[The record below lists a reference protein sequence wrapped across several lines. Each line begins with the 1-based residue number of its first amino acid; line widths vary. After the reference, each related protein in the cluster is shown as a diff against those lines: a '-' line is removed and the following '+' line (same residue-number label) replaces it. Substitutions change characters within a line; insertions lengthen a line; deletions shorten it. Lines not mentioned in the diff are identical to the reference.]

1 MNAIAQYIVSKQ
13 NIEAKMAEEGIISLL
28 YYPWIPWQNLSHL
41 QFDSDFLSLVW
52 NAIKI
57 ED

>member
-28 YYPWIPWQNLSHL
+28 HYP
-41 QFDSDFLSLVW
+41 
-52 NAIKI
+52 
-57 ED
+57 